1 MSKTP
6 ALLGTPLLIAGSI
19 TLALSVPLT
28 ASAHVTID
36 DDTAAAGSFTLLT
49 FKVPNESATA
59 TTSSITLTLPSDTP
73 FAYVSYVPVPGW
85 STELTRTTLPD
96 PVTIGDTELTQAVTE
111 VTWTADP
118 GHEVGAGQ
126 LQLFPLSLGPVPD
139 TDSIVLPVD
148 QAYTDG
154 TVVSWSGTGEG
165 ADHPAPVLHVG
176 DGAANGAADDEPA
189 RQPATGTSEPDV
201 LARVLGIAGLVLGA
215 GGVAFGISSGRRT
228 KAGA

>member
-19 TLALSVPLT
+19 ALALSAPLS

-36 DDTAAAGSFTLLT
+36 DDTATAGSYTLLT

-73 FAYVSYVPVPGW
+73 FASVSYVPVPGW
-85 STELTRTTLPD
+85 TAEVTRTTLPE
-96 PVTIGDTELTQAVTE
+96 PVAIGDTELTQAVTE

-139 TDSIVLPVD
+139 ADAIVLPVD
-148 QAYTDG
+148 QTYTDG
-154 TVVSWSGTGEG
+154 TVVSWSETGEG
-165 ADHPAPVLHVG
+165 AEHPAPVLHVG
-176 DGAANGAADDEPA
+176 DD
-189 RQPATGTSEPDV
+189 PATPVSPVPGPAQPDV

>member
-19 TLALSVPLT
+19 ALALSVPLT

-36 DDTAAAGSFTLLT
+36 DDTATAGSYTLLT

-59 TTSSITLTLPSDTP
+59 TTSSITLTLPGDTP
-73 FAYVSYVPVPGW
+73 FASVSYVPVPGW
-85 STELTRTTLPD
+85 TAELTRTTLPE
-96 PVTIGDTELTQAVTE
+96 PVAIGDTELTQAVTE

-139 TDSIVLPVD
+139 ADAIVLPVD
-148 QAYTDG
+148 QTYTDG
-154 TVVSWSGTGEG
+154 TVVSWSETREG
-165 ADHPAPVLHVG
+165 AEHPAPVLHVG
-176 DGAANGAADDEPA
+176 EDAGAETPTE
-189 RQPATGTSEPDV
+189 QPAGDAGEPDV